1 MKEKVCMKSYDEFF
15 KKKIVELYES
25 GKKVSLLCAEYDITR
40 PTLYTWIAK
49 YKTPITVK
57 IAGKESLTLE
67 EQQLLIKEL
76 EQARLENEILKKAV
90 LIIGTK

>member
-1 MKEKVCMKSYDEFF
+1 MMNPLRKRLLNYMRV
-15 KKKIVELYES
+15 

-90 LIIGTK
+90 LIIGKK

>member
-1 MKEKVCMKSYDEFF
+1 MKSYDESF
-15 KKKIVELYES
+15 KKKIVEIYES

-57 IAGKESLTLE
+57 FAGKESLTLE

-90 LIIGTK
+90 LIIGKK

>member
-1 MKEKVCMKSYDEFF
+1 MKSYDESF

-57 IAGKESLTLE
+57 IAGKVNDNLKVDNEQLT
-67 EQQLLIKEL
+67 QNK
-76 EQARLENEILKKAV
+76 
-90 LIIGTK
+90 

>member
-1 MKEKVCMKSYDEFF
+1 MKSYDESFM
-15 KKKIVELYES
+15 KKIVELYES

-57 IAGKESLTLE
+57 FAG
-67 EQQLLIKEL
+67 
-76 EQARLENEILKKAV
+76 
-90 LIIGTK
+90 

>member
-49 YKTPITVK
+49 YKTPITEK

-90 LIIGTK
+90 LIIGKK